1 MDSIQTAMQTVDEFL
16 SGNSIYTAYK
26 NQWQY
31 LMESYTGGEEYRNAA
46 NLTRYLL
53 ETNSEYASRL
63 RTAALQN
70 HCSSVISVYTSYLY
84 KTPPQRD
91 WGNLKD
97 TQELAV
103 FLKDA
108 DHEGRSFNNF
118 MKDCA
123 SLSSVFGLVWA
134 VVAKPHSGAVTRAD
148 EMNMGIRPYVSLLTP
163 LAVLDWRWSNKGTGS
178 YELEYFKYIED
189 INGSST
195 TVKEW
200 YQDRIIS
207 TLVTQDKIVSK
218 TEEPNGMGHI
228 SIVPIYNRRS
238 LTRGIGISDIS
249 DIADSQRMIY
259 NLLNEAEQSIRLDA
273 HPSLAKTQNTIASAG
288 AGSIVQ
294 MPEDLDPGLK
304 PYILQSSGANIDSII
319 KTIEVLVEGIDK
331 MANVGAVRSTQSRQM
346 SGVAMATEFTLLNAR
361 LAEKGMEL
369 ELAEEHII
377 KHFAHYLGMEW
388 DGAVYYPDNFNI
400 RDDAAELDK
409 LLKAATAP
417 VNSEEYRREVAR
429 QIAAIVVDKDDTEIY
444 EKIIG
449 EINSAASRT
458 FGAQLGN

>member
-31 LMESYTGGEEYRNAA
+31 LMESYSGGEEYRNAA
-46 NLTRYLL
+46 NLTRYQL
-53 ETNSEYASRL
+53 ETNAEYAARL
-63 RTAALQN
+63 RSAALQN

-97 TQELAV
+97 TPELAQ

-108 DHEGRSFNNF
+108 DKDGRSFNNF
-118 MKDCA
+118 MKDVA
-123 SLSSVFGLVWA
+123 SLSSVFGMVW
-134 VVAKPHSGAVTRAD
+134 VIIAKPWSSAQTRAD
-148 EMNMGIRPYVSLLTP
+148 ELAMGVRPYVSMITP
-163 LAVLDWRWSNKGTGS
+163 LAALDWRWHSRGDGG
-178 YELEYFKYIED
+178 YDLDYFKYIED
-189 INGSST
+189 INGSVT
-195 TVKEW
+195 RVKEW
-200 YQDRIIS
+200 TPTTI
-207 TLVTQDKIVSK
+207 K
-218 TEEPNGMGHI
+218 TTVVDGDAVIETYEEPNGMSHL
-228 SIVPIYNRRS
+228 PIIPVYNKRS
-238 LTRGIGISDIS
+238 LTRGVGISDIS

-273 HPSLAKTQNTIASAG
+273 HPSLAKTSNTIASAG

-294 MPEDLDPGLK
+294 MPDDLDPGLK
-304 PYILQSSGANIDSII
+304 PYILQSSGANIESIL
-319 KTIEVLVEGIDK
+319 KTIDALVEGIDK

-377 KHFAHYLGMEW
+377 KHFAHYLGFEW
-388 DGAVYYPDNFNI
+388 DGAIYYPDNFNI
-400 RDDAAELDK
+400 KDENAELDK

-429 QIAAIVVDKDDTEIY
+429 QIASLIIDKDDTEIY
-444 EKIIG
+444 ERVVA

-458 FGAQLGN
+458 FGANLGS

>member
-53 ETNSEYASRL
+53 ETNSEYAARL
-63 RTAALQN
+63 RNAALQN

-97 TQELAV
+97 TQELAS

-108 DHEGRSFNNF
+108 DLEGRSFNNF

-123 SLSSVFGLVWA
+123 SLSSVFGMVW
-134 VVAKPHSGAVTRAD
+134 VIVSKPHSSAVTRAD
-148 EMNMGIRPYVSLLTP
+148 ELSMGIRPYVSMITP
-163 LAVLDWRWSNKGTGS
+163 LAALDWRWSSTSSGS
-178 YELEYFKYIED
+178 YELEYFKYVED
-189 INGSST
+189 INGSVT
-195 TVKEW
+195 KVKEW
-200 YQDRIIS
+200 YPNRI
-207 TLVTQDKIVSK
+207 VTTIVDKENIVSRS
-218 TEEPNGMGHI
+218 EEINGMGHLPI
-228 SIVPIYNRRS
+228 SPVYNRRS

-259 NLLNEAEQSIRLDA
+259 NLLNEAEQTIRIDA
-273 HPSLAKTQNTIASAG
+273 HPSIVKTQNTIASAG

-319 KTIEVLVEGIDK
+319 KTIEVLVDGIDK

-346 SGVAMATEFTLLNAR
+346 SGIAMATEFTLLNAR

-388 DGAVYYPDNFNI
+388 TGAVYYPDNFNI

-429 QIAAIVVDKDDTEIY
+429 QIAALVVDRDDTEIY

-458 FGAQLGN
+458 FTAQLGN